1 MGFIRENILKIV
13 TIIVILIVAILV
25 MIFAFGGKNVAK
37 TKSYSQMEENLKT
50 AAKNYL
56 NDNRKLLPKDE
67 NEQSK
72 INLDTLVNAK
82 YIKELSS
89 IDDENIKC
97 NGYVS
102 AIKKNE
108 KYKLIPYIK
117 CGKYY
122 ETRSISDYIKDQG
135 IVTSGDG
142 LYQSENKYIFKGET
156 PKNYISIGG
165 RLYRIIE
172 IDEDNELRLIT
183 VKRLNYSTSWDNR
196 YNVDQSKYDGIND
209 YSVSRLKDTME
220 LVYNDAEYFSEE
232 EKSLIVPHSACIG
245 KRYLSD
251 NSIDGKTECA
261 NQIENQYVTIMTASE
276 YMRASLDSHCNSSN
290 TYTCSNYNY
299 FNDISTTYKT
309 ITGVADNTYQVYN
322 VSNGILNV
330 SKASATFT
338 FYPIIYID
346 KLSLYASGDGSKD
359 NPYMV
364 R

>member
-1 MGFIRENILKIV
+1 
-13 TIIVILIVAILV
+13 
-25 MIFAFGGKNVAK
+25 
-37 TKSYSQMEENLKT
+37 
-50 AAKNYL
+50 
-56 NDNRKLLPKDE
+56 
-67 NEQSK
+67 
-72 INLDTLVNAK
+72 
-82 YIKELSS
+82 
-89 IDDENIKC
+89 
-97 NGYVS
+97 
-102 AIKKNE
+102 
-108 KYKLIPYIK
+108 
-117 CGKYY
+117 
-122 ETRSISDYIKDQG
+122 
-135 IVTSGDG
+135 
-142 LYQSENKYIFKGET
+142 
-156 PKNYISIGG
+156 
-165 RLYRIIE
+165 
-172 IDEDNELRLIT
+172 
-183 VKRLNYSTSWDNR
+183 
-196 YNVDQSKYDGIND
+196 
-209 YSVSRLKDTME
+209 ME